1 MAIKLE
7 LRKTPAGG
15 LLYVFATGG
24 DHVAII
30 DNIILTVDFDDGS
43 TSHVW
48 FYQEDFDFGG
58 SGRVG
63 ARMGRS
69 MFETPMP
76 RGAAIAHATAEYWEV
91 DQSVK
96 SLGVDIP

>member
-7 LRKTPAGG
+7 VRKTPAGG
-15 LLYVFATGG
+15 ELYVFATGG

-30 DNIILTVDFDDGS
+30 DNIILSIDFDGS
-43 TSHVW
+43 TLHIW
-48 FYQEDFDFGG
+48 FYQEDFDFG

-63 ARMGRS
+63 AGMGRS

-76 RGAAIAHATAEYWEV
+76 RGPAIAHATAEYWDV